1 MPHEHKNQSCLP
13 LLFHPLGWHHL
24 KKKMEKSLPA
34 VDPIISMPKSSA
46 PTEKAIALADRCAAN
61 SFNP

>member
-1 MPHEHKNQSCLP
+1 MNIRSSFAFPFYFTLWDGNIS
-13 LLFHPLGWHHL
+13 
-24 KKKMEKSLPA
+24 KKDGKSLPA
-34 VDPIISMPKSSA
+34 VDPIISVPKSSA